1 MTNWID
7 GCTCDCYEPR
17 GCECPDIIWAGQI
30 NISTETEWQ
39 VEIFAPENTTITSDD
54 GSVDITET
62 ENSPWSINYDLSVEC
77 EDNKVWW
84 CATDPNPSSLDEKLF
99 VTSPLIKTVQDCAT
113 NGKVVLWI
121 NTSLLQDEKVKVA
134 SWCSSVYLE
143 DAIEWEGWVDV
154 YRDWCT
160 MKVRVDQNDFA
171 APFAK
176 MYLDADVEISKSHWQ
191 QHLTENEWWFFL
203 PTSKFVDNNPWRSDW
218 IMTEIIT
225 APTFWDIGRLKVM
238 KDWYYRISFNFNAD
252 INYGLNAMRWCVFSG
267 MTWKQILLD
276 DKIWTPS
283 WYAINH
289 LATWD
294 AKTNISHAAQ
304 VSFSR
309 SDVTYLEAWTI
320 IVLGWRISPYVT
332 NWAWSWMDAR
342 VRIPRAWL
350 ASGVLWLWPAT
361 QNSESWCVCSVEW
374 VSNPD
379 WTITYE

>member
-30 NISTETEWQ
+30 DISTETEWQ

-62 ENSPWSINYDLSVEC
+62 ENSPWSINYNLSVEC

-113 NGKVVLWI
+113 DGKVVLWI

-143 DAIEWEGWVDV
+143 DAIEWEGWVEV

-176 MYLDADVEISKSHWQ
+176 VMLAADVEISKSHWQ
-191 QHLTENEWWFFL
+191 QHLTEDEGWFFL
-203 PTSKFVDNNPWRSDW
+203 PMWVWVSNDPWSTDW
-218 IMTEIIT
+218 LEFQDINTTLWLTKAIIVN
-225 APTFWDIGRLKVM
+225 KS
-238 KDWYYRISFNFNAD
+238 WYYRVSFNYNAD
-252 INYGLNAMRWCVFSG
+252 INYGINAMRWCVLSNMDG
-267 MTWKQILLD
+267 KTIILD
-276 DKIWTPS
+276 DKVWEPS

-289 LATWD
+289 QATWD
-294 AKTNISHAAQ
+294 AADNIWYAKQ

-309 SDVTYLEAWTI
+309 SDVTYLEEWTR
-320 IVLGWRISPYVT
+320 LFLWWRIAPYVL
-332 NWAWSWMDAR
+332 NWPWSWMDGWAK
-342 VRIPRAWL
+342 INRAWL
-350 ASGVLWLWPAT
+350 ASGVLWLWT
-361 QNSESWCVCSVEW
+361 ILENSEAGCVMSVEW